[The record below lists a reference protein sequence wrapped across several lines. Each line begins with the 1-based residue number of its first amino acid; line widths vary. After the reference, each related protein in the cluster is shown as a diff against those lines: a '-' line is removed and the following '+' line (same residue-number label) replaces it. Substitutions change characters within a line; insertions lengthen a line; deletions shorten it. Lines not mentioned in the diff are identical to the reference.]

1 MMYDSEYSLGTEE
14 LSKVV
19 VIDAGPDKL
28 LPGHPPVAV
37 DVHPLE
43 DVLGPFLRSL
53 ELVDEGLNPG
63 PFTLLHIDAQKS
75 VFYCKYFT

>member
-1 MMYDSEYSLGTEE
+1 MYDSKYSLGTEE

-53 ELVDEGLNPG
+53 KLVNEGLNYYSRSMN
-63 PFTLLHIDAQKS
+63 IDIWSKT
-75 VFYCKYFT
+75 CCT

>member
-1 MMYDSEYSLGTEE
+1 MYDSQYSLGTEE

-37 DVHPLE
+37 DVHPME
-43 DVLGPFLRSL
+43 NVLRPFLRSL
-53 ELVDEGLNPG
+53 ELVNQGLNPE
-63 PFTLLHIDAQKS
+63 PFAHFDVQQSA
-75 VFYCKYFT
+75 